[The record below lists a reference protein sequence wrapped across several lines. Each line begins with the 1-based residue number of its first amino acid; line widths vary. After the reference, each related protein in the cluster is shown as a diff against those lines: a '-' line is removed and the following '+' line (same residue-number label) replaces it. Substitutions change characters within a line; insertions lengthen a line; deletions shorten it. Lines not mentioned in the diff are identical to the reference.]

1 MDLSLSLGVSAAR
14 SFPDLAGQ
22 LFALRSCAL
31 LSLASY
37 TVALLGRVDSD
48 VNATHGE
55 LRCVVQVRRLRL
67 GVWNTHQVRE
77 SECTTVCKQRCGCE
91 HCTVQRG
98 SGSDGT
104 LFTRRGCY

>member
-1 MDLSLSLGVSAAR
+1 MDLSLSSGASAAH

-48 VNATHGE
+48 VNATHA
-55 LRCVVQVRRLRL
+55 LRRAGTPSALGRLEY
-67 GVWNTHQVRE
+67 T
-77 SECTTVCKQRCGCE
+77 S
-91 HCTVQRG
+91 
-98 SGSDGT
+98 SA
-104 LFTRRGCY
+104 